1 MKNNA
6 SFSVAVGLVAIVI
19 VFGFAVLMV
28 INGYGAEVI
37 VPVVTGTSL
46 AAGELVRRIQT
57 SPSRTSD
64 SDTGTRE
71 NREPNIRQ

>member
-1 MKNNA
+1 MKKYA
-6 SFSVAVGLVAIVI
+6 SSTVAVGLTAVMI

-28 INGYGAEVI
+28 VNGYGAEVI

-57 SPSRTSD
+57 PPSRPSD
-64 SDTGTRE
+64 SDRGPRE
-71 NREPNIRQ
+71 DRESNIRQ

>member
-1 MKNNA
+1 MKKYT
-6 SFSVAVGLVAIVI
+6 SSTVAVGLAAVLI

-28 INGYGAEVI
+28 VNGYGAEVI

-57 SPSRTSD
+57 PPSKPPD
-64 SDTGTRE
+64 SDQGTRE
-71 NREPNIRQ
+71 DRESNIRQ